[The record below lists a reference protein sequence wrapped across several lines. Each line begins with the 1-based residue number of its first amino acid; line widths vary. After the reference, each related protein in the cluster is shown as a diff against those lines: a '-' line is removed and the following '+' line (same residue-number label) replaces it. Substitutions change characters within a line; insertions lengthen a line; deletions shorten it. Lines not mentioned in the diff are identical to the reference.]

1 MGNNV
6 IGDATGSSGFG
17 ASGDQTGTSGEPL
30 SPAAIA
36 KVSPAVGTPAGGTTV
51 TITGLNLFGA
61 TAVYFGTTPA
71 EYFEVYVNNGVNAGA
86 EVIAVPP
93 PGTGTVDIVVD
104 TAAGDSVI
112 SQLDQFTYV
121 AAPTISGV
129 SPASG
134 PVAGGTTVTITGTGF
149 TGATAV
155 DFGTNRATNF
165 AINPAGTQ
173 ITATSP
179 AATGTVNITV
189 ATAGGTSA
197 LVIADHFTY
206 IAAAPVVVTPSN
218 WTPAGLTLALDGGGN
233 LHVYQSGTTTD
244 AVAPSPLAY
253 VTDIA
258 VTSPGS
264 NSADLTIDSTNGDPI
279 PTGGLNYSGP
289 GGLVI
294 IGSSVVA
301 LSGTN
306 TYMGEHNG

>member
-1 MGNNV
+1 MEQATASVFNSVIAQNTSSTAGSDVYGVITSLGNNV

-17 ASGDQTGTSGEPL
+17 AAGDQTGTSGVPL
-30 SPAAIA
+30 SPVAIA
-36 KVSPAVGTPAGGTTV
+36 KVSPAAGTPAGGTTV

-155 DFGTNRATNF
+155 YFGTNRATNF

-179 AATGTVNITV
+179 AAAGTVNITV

-233 LHVYQSGTTTD
+233 LHVYQIGHD
-244 AVAPSPLAY
+244 DRCGRAE
-253 VTDIA
+253 
-258 VTSPGS
+258 
-264 NSADLTIDSTNGDPI
+264 
-279 PTGGLNYSGP
+279 PTRVRDGHRGH
-289 GGLVI
+289 
-294 IGSSVVA
+294 
-301 LSGTN
+301 LSRQQLSQSD
-306 TYMGEHNG
+306 H